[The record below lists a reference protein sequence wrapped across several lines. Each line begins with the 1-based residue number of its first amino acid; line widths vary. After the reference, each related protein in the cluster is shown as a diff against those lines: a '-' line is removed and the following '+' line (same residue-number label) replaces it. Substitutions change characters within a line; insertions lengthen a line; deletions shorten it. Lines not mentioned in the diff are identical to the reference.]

1 MAITDVPDAP
11 LSTGRD
17 AALTDR
23 LATGSLSC
31 HVRLDRF
38 HGGKDGRI
46 GLAFLN
52 DEPVANLVAVLQ
64 VGRKVVCHVA
74 IVGPSGER
82 GTVFSPVRESTIG
95 DRLRRCS
102 VHHQERQLVAALD
115 LVG

>member
-1 MAITDVPDAP
+1 MAVGDVPDAP
-11 LSTGRD
+11 LSTVEVFVSQGAAQFPFPLLLLQDLQRD
-17 AALTDR
+17 GAQFRGGGEDAV
-23 LATGSLSC
+23 GIE
-31 HVRLDRF
+31 LDLF
-38 HGGKDGRI
+38 
-46 GLAFLN
+46 
-52 DEPVANLVAVLQ
+52 
-64 VGRKVVCHVA
+64 HVA